1 MQKNN
6 TNKSQLLIILLI
18 FVIAFTSRLILLDL
32 RPLHHDESVN
42 EYFLSN
48 LINSNYYKYNP
59 DNYHGPFLYYITLPF
74 TFLKTTEI
82 TLRLP
87 QALFG
92 ALLCLLPFLIKTI
105 SKKAKIISCIF
116 LMLSPSLFYYSRYA
130 IHEIFFT
137 FFTFLAI
144 VSLINLSTKK
154 SKKIWIYGLIISLFL
169 AYSNKETAIIN
180 GFCIAITLIAML
192 FSKEKRENIKANLT
206 SDKNKHLPSKHI
218 VFALL
223 LAILIHITLFSSFF
237 SNPHGILDSIIG
249 PFNWKTR
256 TQEHAKPIYYFVEIL
271 LKFELPIILLSV
283 VFCFYSAQQLI
294 KTNKKYSSAYI
305 LIFGILL
312 LTTYSIISYKTPWLI
327 ISSVSILALSSG
339 IFLSFIKSKKLLLAL
354 FFLCITYLT
363 IQLVMTSFINPAN
376 DNKNPFSYVHT
387 DINLKQNLGFI
398 TKNDIQIEIIGEGAD
413 YWPLPYYLKRNIISY
428 KNTDEFINSIQ
439 DSFDKDILIKE
450 QDYEKI
456 KDTIFEKYKA
466 SQNKTIKIRSGSTYI
481 FLRLEKNP
489 S

>member
-18 FVIAFTSRLILLDL
+18 FVIAFTSRLILLEL

-48 LINSNYYKYNP
+48 LINNNNYKYNP

-74 TFLKTTEI
+74 TFLKTTEL

-87 QALFG
+87 EVLFG
-92 ALLCLLPFLIKTI
+92 SILCMLPFLIKTL
-105 SKKAKIISCIF
+105 SKKAKIISSIF

-180 GFCIAITLIAML
+180 GFCVIIVLILML
-192 FSKEKRENIKANLT
+192 LSKERRKNIITNLT
-206 SDKNKHLPSKHI
+206 CERKNKLIPSKHI
-218 VFALL
+218 LFALI
-223 LAILIHITLFSSFF
+223 LAIFIHIILFSSFF
-237 SNPHGILDSIIG
+237 SNPNGILDSIIG

-256 TQEHAKPIYYFVEIL
+256 TNEHAKPFYYFVEIL
-271 LKFELPIILLSV
+271 FKFELPILILSLGSV
-283 VFCFYSAQQLI
+283 FYYAQQLI
-294 KTNKKYSSAYI
+294 KDKNKQSGLYI
-305 LIFGILL
+305 TIFAFLL
-312 LTTYSIISYKTPWLI
+312 LISYSLISYKTPWLI
-327 ISSVSILALSSG
+327 ISFVSILSLSSG
-339 IFLSFIKSKKLLLAL
+339 ILLSKIPTKKIFLILCSLSIV
-354 FFLCITYLT
+354 FLIFQT
-363 IQLVMTSFINPAN
+363 IMTSFINPAN
-376 DNKNPFSYVHT
+376 DKNNPFSYVHT
-387 DINLKQNLGFI
+387 DINLKQNIQFI
-398 TKNDIQIEIIGEGAD
+398 TQNNIKLEIVGESAD
-413 YWPLPYYLKRNIISY
+413 YWPLPYYLKENIIAYSDITSFNNSLETNKQ
-428 KNTDEFINSIQ
+428 KN
-439 DSFDKDILIKE
+439 ILIRE
-450 QDYEKI
+450 QDFESI
-456 KDTIFEKYKA
+456 KNYIHQNYTIL
-466 SQNKTIKIRSGSTYI
+466 QNKSIKIRSGSTYI
-481 FLRLEKNP
+481 FLELNQ